1 VAVTAPAGV
10 GTPERGSDHDRI
22 TEAGHGQKVGKT
34 AKQGRRE
41 IIHAAQGPQTGQGSS
56 RADQARR
63 TRAEPICRTGASR
76 AAFIAHCY
84 QEALAITEEHK
95 LVVLALSQALID
107 HHERT
112 LHAAE
117 SDAVISQTLARQALA
132 AEQVRRASW
141 RQVTERVAEITS

>member
-1 VAVTAPAGV
+1 VPGIQLPHQLKHLSKPLVVSLTANALA
-10 GTPERGSDHDRI
+10 RI
-22 TEAGHGQKVGKT
+22 
-34 AKQGRRE
+34 
-41 IIHAAQGPQTGQGSS
+41 
-56 RADQARR
+56 
-63 TRAEPICRTGASR
+63 ICRTGASR

-95 LVVLALSQALID
+95 LVVLALIQALID

-141 RQVTERVAEITS
+141 RQVTKRVAEITS